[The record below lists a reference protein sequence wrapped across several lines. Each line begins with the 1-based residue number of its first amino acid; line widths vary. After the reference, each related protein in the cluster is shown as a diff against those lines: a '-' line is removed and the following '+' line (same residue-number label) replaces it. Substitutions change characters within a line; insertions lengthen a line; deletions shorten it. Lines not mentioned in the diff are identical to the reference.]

1 MRWLLTDKFLK
12 VFKVSALVL
21 LVLVFF
27 ILVCCDVI
35 HSGLEPSML
44 DKHDVWWFAFPYFS
58 SNFANNHHLHYLGD
72 FLVDKTNKNLYN
84 TLS

>member
-12 VFKVSALVL
+12 VFKVNALVL

-35 HSGLEPSML
+35 HSVFDTCML
-44 DKHDVWWFAFPYFS
+44 DKHDVW
-58 SNFANNHHLHYLGD
+58 
-72 FLVDKTNKNLYN
+72 
-84 TLS
+84 